1 MENNRV
7 NLNELK
13 NDIVRCIIPFKD
25 INGEEQQIEVYNIVG
40 DRRMQILEEL
50 SKIVDC
56 KEEEIA
62 NANDSYYKTLIME
75 FTDIKADET
84 DINEIVVNPSLEFQI
99 LMHEL
104 DEMVYELQYE
114 VLCKNINNSRRLML
128 EEMNKQLTNELE
140 NLERFVSNSSDI
152 MKTIGVEENDI

>member
-13 NDIVRCIIPFKD
+13 NDIVRCIIPFKN
-25 INGEEQQIEVYNIVG
+25 INGDEQQIEVYNIIG
-40 DRRMQILEEL
+40 DRRLQMLEEL

-56 KEEEIA
+56 KEDEIIS
-62 NANDSYYKTLIME
+62 ANDSYYKTLIME

-84 DINEIVVNPSLEFQI
+84 DINDIVVNPSLEFQI
-99 LMHEL
+99 LIHEL

-140 NLERFVSNSSDI
+140 NLERFVSNSSDM
-152 MKTIGVEENDI
+152 MKAIGVEENDI